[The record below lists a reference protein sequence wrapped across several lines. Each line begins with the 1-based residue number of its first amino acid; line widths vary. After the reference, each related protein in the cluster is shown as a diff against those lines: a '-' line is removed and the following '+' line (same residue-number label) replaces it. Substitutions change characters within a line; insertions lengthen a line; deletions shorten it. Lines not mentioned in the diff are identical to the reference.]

1 MVGCDIVGGGRWIFD
16 GVGFYGGGDG
26 FLVMVVGCVLWW
38 CRVLAMGVVV
48 CGFMVVEGCG
58 CGGMWVMVVEG
69 CGCGCA
75 GTWERER
82 ERERERDTEMN

>member
-1 MVGCDIVGGGRWIFD
+1 MG
-16 GVGFYGGGDG
+16 
-26 FLVMVVGCVLWW
+26 VVGCVLWW

-58 CGGMWVMVVEG
+58 CGGMWVVVVEG

-75 GTWERER
+75 GT
-82 ERERERDTEMN
+82 